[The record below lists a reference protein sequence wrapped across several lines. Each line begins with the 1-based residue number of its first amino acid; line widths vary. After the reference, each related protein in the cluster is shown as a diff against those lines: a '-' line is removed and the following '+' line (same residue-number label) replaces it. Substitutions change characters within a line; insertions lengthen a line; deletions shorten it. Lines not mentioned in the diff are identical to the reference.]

1 MNNAALWALGGV
13 LLAGM
18 LMRMPIGF
26 SMIASGIAY
35 LVVKRQDLGL
45 VAEQVSNGL
54 YNSYVLLAVPMFVL
68 AANVMNAGTVS
79 ERLFDF
85 CRILVGRLRGGLAQ
99 VDILV
104 SVIFSGMSGSAIADA
119 AGPGLVTIRQ
129 MLKKPEYSRGFAGAV
144 VVASATLGPII
155 PPSIPM
161 VIYGLVSGAS
171 VGALFLG
178 GVMPGVL
185 MALLMMVVVQVIA
198 VRRNMPREA
207 PVPLSQWPSVLFRGA
222 LPLSMPIVLLGGIYS
237 GAFTPTEAAA
247 VAAAHALILA
257 CIVYRALNW
266 RQLFAVVLESTRSS
280 AVITLILAGSFLLN
294 YAFTAEGVPQ
304 AMAAWVDALH
314 LSPVAVP
321 AAGQRDVPGARLF
334 SRRLGAAAG
343 LRADAAAGR
352 QGARHRPRALR
363 RAGGAEHDDRPD
375 PPAVRHAA
383 LRHQGADRHPD
394 RRDDEGGLA
403 LHRHAAAAAAGDDA
417 VPADRAVAAADD
429 GLRSEM
435 TIDVVC
441 IASFNA
447 DLVSR
452 VTRPVARG
460 ETVMA
465 SAFDIQP
472 GGKGSNAAIACA
484 RQGSRTAVV
493 ARLGDDDF
501 GRMALAL
508 WAREGIDASA
518 VEVAPGERSGVAQIW
533 VYDDGDN
540 SIAVAPGAGAALG
553 ARQVHAAAALLRGA
567 KVVMASCEVPFEAT
581 QAAFEIAREG
591 GAITLLNP
599 APARP
604 LPAGLLQVTD
614 LLTPNE
620 GELMALAGESDIEA
634 AARMLLARGPR
645 AVMVTLGARGCALY
659 RHDATP
665 LHGRATPC
673 AWPTPSAPA
682 TLSPARWPPAWRV
695 ASRWRRLRAGPTPP
709 PRWP

>member
-1 MNNAALWALGGV
+1 MSAGLWALGGV

-35 LVVKRQDLGL
+35 LVVKQQDLGL
-45 VAEQVSNGL
+45 VAEQVCNGL

-119 AGPGLVTIRQ
+119 AGPGLVTIKQ

-178 GVMPGVL
+178 GVVPGVL

-207 PVPLSQWPSVLFRGA
+207 RVPLSEWPSVLFRGA

-257 CIVYRALNW
+257 TVVYRALNW

-304 AMAAWVDALH
+304 AMAQWVDALN
-314 LSPVAVP
+314 LSPVAFLLLVNVMFLVLGCFLDVSVLLLVFVP
-321 AAGQRDVPGARLF
+321 ML
-334 SRRLGAAAG
+334 L
-343 LRADAAAGR
+343 
-352 QGARHRPRALR
+352 
-363 RAGGAEHDDRPD
+363 
-375 PPAVRHAA
+375 PAVKV
-383 LRHQGADRHPD
+383 LG
-394 RRDDEGGLA
+394 
-403 LHRHAAAAAAGDDA
+403 
-417 VPADRAVAAADD
+417 
-429 GLRSEM
+429 
-435 TIDVVC
+435 I
-441 IASFNA
+441 
-447 DLVSR
+447 DLVHFG
-452 VTRPVARG
+452 VL
-460 ETVMA
+460 
-465 SAFDIQP
+465 
-472 GGKGSNAAIACA
+472 
-484 RQGSRTAVV
+484 VV
-493 ARLGDDDF
+493 LNMMIGLIHPPF
-501 GRMALAL
+501 G
-508 WAREGIDASA
+508 
-518 VEVAPGERSGVAQIW
+518 
-533 VYDDGDN
+533 
-540 SIAVAPGAGAALG
+540 
-553 ARQVHAAAALLRGA
+553 
-567 KVVMASCEVPFEAT
+567 
-581 QAAFEIAREG
+581 
-591 GAITLLNP
+591 
-599 APARP
+599 
-604 LPAGLLQVTD
+604 
-614 LLTPNE
+614 
-620 GELMALAGESDIEA
+620 
-634 AARMLLARGPR
+634 MLLFVTKALTGIPIGEMMKEGWPFI
-645 AVMVTLGARGCALY
+645 VMLLLLLVAMTLFPQIVLWLPQTMGYGK
-659 RHDATP
+659 
-665 LHGRATPC
+665 
-673 AWPTPSAPA
+673 
-682 TLSPARWPPAWRV
+682 
-695 ASRWRRLRAGPTPP
+695 
-709 PRWP
+709 